1 MISHV
6 PSQEKSKPPMS
17 PVIQIRDLTFAYDK
31 QVVLED
37 INLDVEEKDFL
48 AIIGPNGGGK
58 STLLKLILGVN
69 SVQKGSIKVFGKPPK
84 KALSLIGYVPQNTN
98 INTDFPIK
106 VIEVVLMGHV
116 GEKKPLFGYGKDEIA
131 CAMGALS
138 QVGMQAYAQNKI
150 GSLSG
155 GQRQRVMIARA
166 LCAHP
171 KILILDEPT
180 ASIDVTGQKEI
191 YELLRMLNESITVI
205 VVSHDISVILEY
217 ANKAAHV
224 NRKLAF
230 HDISDREQ
238 TFHTHGDGEHFCEIE
253 LLQMLGAEHCDTCTS
268 TGSATDTSTPS
279 TSSTSS
285 GTETLAEPAEAEE
298 AKWREQK

>member
-1 MISHV
+1 MA
-6 PSQEKSKPPMS
+6 
-17 PVIQIRDLTFAYDK
+17 VIEIRDLTFAYDK
-31 QVVLED
+31 DIVLENV
-37 INLDVEEKDFL
+37 NLTVEEKDFL

-69 SVQKGSIKVFGKPPK
+69 KIQQGTIRVLGEAPHKN
-84 KALSLIGYVPQNTN
+84 LSAIGYVPQNTN

-131 CAMGALS
+131 CAMGALT
-138 QVGMQAYAQNKI
+138 QVGMQDYAQSKI

-171 KILILDEPT
+171 QILILDEPT
-180 ASIDVTGQKEI
+180 SSIDIKGQKEI
-191 YELLRMLNESITVI
+191 YELLKMLNENITII

-224 NRKLAF
+224 NRQLSF
-230 HDISDREQ
+230 HDISDKKQ
-238 TFHTHGDGEHFCEIE
+238 TFHTHGDQEHFCEIE

-268 TGSATDTSTPS
+268 TGSATDTTVP
-279 TSSTSS
+279 
-285 GTETLAEPAEAEE
+285 EPVEGVEAEE
-298 AKWREQK
+298 VKWREQK